1 MSTTMDVETV
11 IAEADRDFPALYQL
25 FGGYFHEDWNDES
38 ATPDA
43 ALRTFL
49 EEASAEAVAAAR
61 GELDR
66 LMSSGFDDATLARVL
81 EEGFA
86 CNYRPGSDGV
96 ATSEWLAS
104 VRDALRA

>member
-1 MSTTMDVETV
+1 
-11 IAEADRDFPALYQL
+11 
-25 FGGYFHEDWNDES
+25 
-38 ATPDA
+38 
-43 ALRTFL
+43 
-49 EEASAEAVAAAR
+49 
-61 GELDR
+61 
-66 LMSSGFDDATLARVL
+66 MSSGFDDATLARVL